1 MAGYSPGDF
10 TGLKINLE
18 RSCTKDDDSPQYPF
32 DNLLGES
39 YDNHYHI
46 YIKGILTEHPSLNH
60 KFKVVFDKENI
71 KNITQNYIDIEKS
84 DTRIILDY
92 VPDYDNLEKGDK
104 VIVRYNPVINDEDYG
119 FKTNGTATL
128 DIKIK
133 NSHIRWLGVIIKKLN
148 NNRVKVM
155 HSINSYE
162 SNHKYKNNVESQR
175 FRPFKIS
182 NPISIYNVNDLI
194 LYKKAPLCL

>member
-1 MAGYSPGDF
+1 M
-10 TGLKINLE
+10 N
-18 RSCTKDDDSPQYPF
+18 DDSTQYPF

-46 YIKGILTEHPSLNH
+46 YIKGILTELPSLNH
-60 KFKVVFDKENI
+60 KFKVVFDEDNI
-71 KNITQNYIDIEKS
+71 KNIAQNYIDIEKS

-119 FKTNGTATL
+119 FKTSSKVCNQAESATL

-162 SNHKYKNNVESQR
+162 SDHQYKNNVESQR

-182 NPISIYNVNDLI
+182 NPISIYHVNDLI
-194 LYKKAPLCL
+194 LYKKAPVCL